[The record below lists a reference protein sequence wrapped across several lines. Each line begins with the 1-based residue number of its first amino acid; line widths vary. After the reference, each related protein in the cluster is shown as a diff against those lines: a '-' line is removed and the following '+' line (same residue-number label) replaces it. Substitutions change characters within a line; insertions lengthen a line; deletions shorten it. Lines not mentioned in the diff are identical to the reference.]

1 MTLLALALAATSV
14 VLVTPWAN
22 GTLRHDLTV
31 SERATGYCWSR
42 SLATDRLHA
51 WRCMAG
57 NDIYD
62 PCFSESASSKI
73 VACVKGPF
81 SKDVALMR
89 LTKPLPQARDVVDT
103 TSELRGLRLRGEP
116 WGLRLSDGETCV
128 YVTGATDVV
137 AGMRLNY
144 ACTNGWG
151 IGLPDRVTAS
161 WEVSYIV
168 SLQNRTVH
176 KMRIA
181 TAVF

>member
-1 MTLLALALAATSV
+1 MTLLALALAATNV
-14 VLVTPWAN
+14 VLVSPWSN
-22 GTLRHDLTV
+22 GILRHDLTV
-31 SERATGYCWSR
+31 SEKATGSCWSR
-42 SLATDRLHA
+42 SLVTDRPNA

-62 PCFSESASSKI
+62 PCFSESASSKT
-73 VACVKGPF
+73 VACMKGPF

-89 LTKPLPQARDVVDT
+89 VTKPLPQTRDPVDT

-128 YVTGATDVV
+128 FVTGATDVV

-151 IGLPDRVTAS
+151 IGLPNRSTAI

-168 SLQNRTVH
+168 SLQNRTLH
-176 KMRIA
+176 KKNIA